1 MGKRS
6 TFLITDINFVN
17 GSAAYTIIDVNDGIE
32 FKLTE
37 IKEYTDKDFVS
48 GWLKS
53 ILTDNIVNTQ
63 QITYKNALKKMPLK
77 FDGVITG
84 ALKTV
89 EDLKPIPNRELRM
102 HMNIYRS
109 LNSIEK
115 AINEIVGENRY

>member
-17 GSAAYTIIDVNDGIE
+17 GLAAYTIIDVNDGIE

-53 ILTDNIVNTQ
+53 ILTDNLINTQ
-63 QITYKNALKKMPLK
+63 RMTYKIALKKMPLK

-84 ALKTV
+84 ALNTV
-89 EDLKPIPNRELRM
+89 EDLKLIPNKELRVLG
-102 HMNIYRS
+102 NIFGA
-109 LNSIEK
+109 LLGIER
-115 AINEIVGENRY
+115 AIYTMDDGDGY